1 MTSHH
6 LWPLQRR
13 REPVATRGRRELRQ
27 PPSASTAKATAP
39 EMEYLIIGNSAGG
52 IAAAEAIREVDKNGR
67 LAIVSEEPYF
77 AYSRPLISEYLAGE
91 RSLDTMLLR
100 PADFYER
107 NRIEALLGTG
117 VARVDFSRRLVEL
130 ADGRT
135 LAWRK
140 LLLATGGA
148 PIVPK
153 LKGSHREGVFTFTA
167 LEDADKIGQAV
178 NRGRTFAV
186 IGGGLIGI
194 SLAQALVQRGVGVVM
209 VELMDRVLATALDA
223 KASRLVEEA
232 LRRERI
238 DLILGQTIK
247 DIVGRPEDDRRV
259 GGVILQDG
267 WTIPCDGVVFAIGV
281 APRTE
286 LVTGSPVT
294 LKRGIVVSRRMA
306 TSCRGVYAC
315 GDVAEAYDF
324 IHKTN
329 RLIPVWPNA
338 VAGGR
343 VAGFNMAGRRVS
355 YEGSTGMNSLNCFG
369 VSTVAAGLVD
379 SKDDPTCEVLAN
391 SGTGNGTYRKIVLK
405 NNRIVGMVFVGDI
418 ERSGI
423 VFGLMKDRV
432 NVRRCKEALL
442 SPDFGLSDLPDDLR
456 RKRLSLANSQRG
468 GASGGG
474 G

>member
-1 MTSHH
+1 
-6 LWPLQRR
+6 
-13 REPVATRGRRELRQ
+13 VATRKTGKLRQ
-27 PPSASTAKATAP
+27 PPSASMTRATVP

-52 IAAAEAIREVDKNGR
+52 IAASEAIREVDREGS
-67 LAIVSEEPYF
+67 ITMVSEEPYL

-100 PADFYER
+100 PLDFYER
-107 NRIEALLGTG
+107 NKIDALLGTRA
-117 VARVDFSRRLVEL
+117 ARVDFSHKLVEL
-130 ADGRT
+130 EDGRT

-153 LKGSHREGVFTFTA
+153 LKGSRRKGVFTFTT
-167 LEDADKIGQAV
+167 LEDAERIGQAV
-178 NRGRTFAV
+178 SRGRTLVV
-186 IGGGLIGI
+186 IGSGLIGV
-194 SLAQALVQRGVGVVM
+194 SLAQALVHRGVAVVM

-223 KASRLVEEA
+223 EASRLVEEA
-232 LRRERI
+232 LRREQI
-238 DLILGQTIK
+238 EIILGQTAK
-247 DIVGRPEDDRRV
+247 QIVGRPEDGRRV
-259 GGVILQDG
+259 GGVILEDG
-267 WTIPCDGVVFAIGV
+267 QTIPCDGVVFAIGV

-294 LKRGIVVSRRMA
+294 VNRGIVVNRRMA
-306 TSCRGVYAC
+306 TSRRDVYAC
-315 GDVAEAYDF
+315 GDAAEAYDF

-369 VSTVAAGLVD
+369 LSAVAAGIVD
-379 SKDDPTCEVLAN
+379 SNDDPTCEVLAS
-391 SGTGNGTYRKIVLK
+391 SGPADGTYRKIVLK

-432 NVRRCKEALL
+432 NVRRFKETLL
-442 SPDFGLSDLPDDLR
+442 SADFGLGALPDDLR
-456 RKRLSLANSQRG
+456 RKRLPLANSQPG
-468 GASGGG
+468 GPRTNGG
-474 G
+474 

>member
-1 MTSHH
+1 
-6 LWPLQRR
+6 
-13 REPVATRGRRELRQ
+13 VATRKRRELRQ
-27 PPSASTAKATAP
+27 PSSVSTAKAIAP

-100 PADFYER
+100 PVDFYER
-107 NRIEALLGTG
+107 NKIEALLGTG
-117 VARVDFSRRLVEL
+117 AARVDFSHRLVEL
-130 ADGRT
+130 EDGRT

-140 LLLATGGA
+140 LLLATGGV

-153 LKGSHREGVFTFTA
+153 LKGGHREGVFTFTN
-167 LEDADKIGQAV
+167 LEDADKIGRAV
-178 NRGRTFAV
+178 NKGHRVVV

-194 SLAQALVQRGVGVVM
+194 SLAQALVQRGVAVVM

-223 KASRLVEEA
+223 EASWLVELA

-238 DLILGQTIK
+238 ELILGQTAK
-247 DIVGRPEDDRRV
+247 EIVARPEDDRRV
-259 GGVILQDG
+259 GGVVLQDG
-267 WTIPCDGVVFAIGV
+267 RTIPCDGVVFAIGV

-294 LKRGIVVSRRMA
+294 LNRGIVVSRRMA
-306 TSCRGVYAC
+306 TSQRDVYAC
-315 GDVAEAYDF
+315 GDAAEAYDF

-369 VSTVAAGLVD
+369 LSTVAAGLVD
-379 SKDDPTCEVLAN
+379 FEDDPTCEVLAA
-391 SGTGNGTYRKIVLK
+391 SGTGTYRKIVLK

-432 NVRRCKEALL
+432 NVRRCKDVLI
-442 SPDFGLSDLPDDLR
+442 SPDFGLGALPDDLR

-468 GASGGG
+468 GANGNGR
-474 G
+474 

>member
-1 MTSHH
+1 MEQMASRH

-13 REPVATRGRRELRQ
+13 REPVATRKRRELRQ
-27 PPSASTAKATAP
+27 PPSASTTSATVP

-100 PADFYER
+100 PVDFYER
-107 NRIEALLGTG
+107 NKIEALLGTK
-117 VARVDFSRRLVEL
+117 VARVDLGHKLVEL
-130 ADGRT
+130 EDGRT

-140 LLLATGGA
+140 LLLATGGT

-153 LKGSHREGVFTFTA
+153 LKGSHREGVST
-167 LEDADKIGQAV
+167 LEDADKIGQAA
-178 NRGRTFAV
+178 NRGRTLVV

-194 SLAQALVQRGVGVVM
+194 SLAQALVHRGVAVVM

-223 KASRLVEEA
+223 EASRLVEQA
-232 LRRERI
+232 LRREQI
-238 DLILGQTIK
+238 ELILGQTAK
-247 DIVGRPEDDRRV
+247 EIVGRPEDDRRV

-267 WTIPCDGVVFAIGV
+267 RPIPCDGVVFAIGV

-286 LVTGSPVT
+286 LVADSAVM
-294 LKRGIVVSRRMA
+294 LNRGIVVSRRMA
-306 TSCRGVYAC
+306 TSCRDVYAC
-315 GDVAEAYDF
+315 GDAAEAYDF
-324 IHKTN
+324 VHKTN
-329 RLIPVWPNA
+329 RVIPVWPNA

-343 VAGFNMAGRRVS
+343 VAGFNMAGRRAR

-369 VSTVAAGLVD
+369 LSTVAAGLVD
-379 SKDDPTCEVLAN
+379 PKDDPTCEVLAD
-391 SGTGNGTYRKIVLK
+391 SSAGNGTYRKIVLK

-442 SPDFGLSDLPDDLR
+442 SPDFGLGSLPEELR
-456 RKRLSLANSQRG
+456 RKRLSLADGQRG
-468 GASGGG
+468 GASGNGR
-474 G
+474 

>member
-1 MTSHH
+1 MAA
-6 LWPLQRR
+6 RK
-13 REPVATRGRRELRQ
+13 RRELRQ
-27 PPSASTAKATAP
+27 PPSASTTRVSVP
-39 EMEYLIIGNSAGG
+39 ETEYLIIGNSAGG

-67 LAIVSEEPYF
+67 LAMVSEEPYF

-100 PADFYER
+100 PVDFYER
-107 NRIEALLGTG
+107 SNIEALLGTK
-117 VARVDFSRRLVEL
+117 VARVDFGRKLVEL
-130 ADGRT
+130 EDGRT

-140 LLLATGGA
+140 LLLATGGV

-153 LKGSHREGVFTFTA
+153 LKGSHREGIFTFTT
-167 LEDADKIGQAV
+167 LEDAAKIGQAA
-178 NRGRTFAV
+178 NRGRTLVV

-194 SLAQALVQRGVGVVM
+194 SLAQALVHRGVAVVM
-209 VELMDRVLATALDA
+209 LELMDRVLATALDA
-223 KASRLVEEA
+223 EASRLVEQA
-232 LRRERI
+232 LRREQI
-238 DLILGQTIK
+238 ELILGQTAK
-247 DIVGRPEDDRRV
+247 EIVGRPEDGRRV

-267 WTIPCDGVVFAIGV
+267 RTIPCDGVVFAIGV
-281 APRTE
+281 TPRTE
-286 LVTGSPVT
+286 LVAGSAVT
-294 LKRGIVVSRRMA
+294 LNRGIVVSRRMA
-306 TSCRGVYAC
+306 TSRRDVYAC
-315 GDVAEAYDF
+315 GDAAEAYDF

-343 VAGFNMAGRRVS
+343 VAGFNMAGRRTS

-369 VSTVAAGLVD
+369 LSTVAAGLVD
-379 SKDDPTCEVLAN
+379 SKDDPTCEVLAE
-391 SGTGNGTYRKIVLK
+391 SSAGNGTYRKIVLK

-442 SPDFGLSDLPDDLR
+442 SPDFGLSALPEDLR
-456 RKRLSLANSQRG
+456 QKRLSLANSQRG
-468 GASGGG
+468 GAGGNG
-474 G
+474 R